1 MWYVAQTDVRT
12 PTPGIVSSAFALRG
26 RTLPPGLTV
35 SPKPAASSSG
45 RDEPAG
51 RDRLHRPVKGDIR
64 RRTANPHREYFANS
78 PPRALQEASAARF
91 QPFLGL
97 HRRLESLT
105 TALSEQ
111 T

>member
-1 MWYVAQTDVRT
+1 
-12 PTPGIVSSAFALRG
+12 
-26 RTLPPGLTV
+26 
-35 SPKPAASSSG
+35 
-45 RDEPAG
+45 
-51 RDRLHRPVKGDIR
+51 VKGDIR

-91 QPFLGL
+91 QAFLGL